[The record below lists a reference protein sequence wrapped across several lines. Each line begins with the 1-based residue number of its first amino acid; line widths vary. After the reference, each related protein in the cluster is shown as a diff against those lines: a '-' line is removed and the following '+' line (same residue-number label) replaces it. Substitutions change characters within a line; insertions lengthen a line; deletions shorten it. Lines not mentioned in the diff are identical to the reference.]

1 MADPLRG
8 QVVAKSMRRVSRWSI
23 VHCPDHAPDGTL
35 GIWRVSLS
43 GRVGGYLLA
52 GGPALG
58 AVITWLS
65 ALIHPSGQNVTSAGI
80 ATAVA
85 VGFGLFAWW
94 VLLRVRLELH
104 EDVIVMVNPWGT
116 QRLAWSRVSAV
127 ILGNWGAEFHT
138 TDGFKY
144 TAYALSALAG
154 GTRQDGRFV
163 EVRRIAST
171 RLRSTT

>member
-1 MADPLRG
+1 M
-8 QVVAKSMRRVSRWSI
+8 
-23 VHCPDHAPDGTL
+23 
-35 GIWRVSLS
+35 
-43 GRVGGYLLA
+43 
-52 GGPALG
+52 
-58 AVITWLS
+58 ITWLS
-65 ALIHPSGQNVTSAGI
+65 ALIHPNAQNFGSAGI

-127 ILGNWGAEFHT
+127 VLGNWGAEFHT

-144 TAYALSALAG
+144 TAYALGALAG

-163 EVRRIAST
+163 EVRRIASA
-171 RLRSTT
+171 RLRPTT

>member
-1 MADPLRG
+1 M
-8 QVVAKSMRRVSRWSI
+8 
-23 VHCPDHAPDGTL
+23 
-35 GIWRVSLS
+35 
-43 GRVGGYLLA
+43 
-52 GGPALG
+52 
-58 AVITWLS
+58 ITWLS

-116 QRLAWSRVSAV
+116 QRLAWSRVSEV
-127 ILGNWGAEFHT
+127 VLGNWGAEFHT

-154 GTRQDGRFV
+154 GNRQDGRFV